1 MTVAIMGNAFP
12 LPYRSLLT
20 AMAAAD
26 RLAKPAKKT
35 SPAAALL
42 FGTLAAATLA
52 TPAQAVSPFDIRFE
66 SEAPGLQQTT
76 AKFNLGG
83 VETFDELRT
92 GKNQSFT
99 TDFGTGGKIT
109 GTYAGVQVNAA
120 DQYGGAGGKGNYAAT
135 FTNQGYSLDLKSNL
149 KGGVNYFGYWL
160 SALDWGNT
168 VTFYTKGK
176 AFFVFDPQDVRDALA
191 KTPNPPAYFGNP
203 NASFKGNN
211 RGEPY
216 VFVNFFLDKGTFDR
230 IVFAENPLR
239 GGYESDN
246 HTVGNFL
253 TKGTGTQVVVGDV
266 PEPAVWATML
276 AGFFMVGTAR
286 RRVQTVS
293 A

>member
-1 MTVAIMGNAFP
+1 MGNAFP

-26 RLAKPAKKT
+26 RLAKPTKKT

-52 TPAQAVSPFDIRFE
+52 TPANAVSPFDIRFE
-66 SEAPGLQQTT
+66 SEAPGLQRTT
-76 AKFNLGG
+76 ARFNFGG
-83 VETFDELRT
+83 VETFDSRT
-92 GKNQSFT
+92 NGTGRGFT
-99 TDFGTGGKIT
+99 TDFGTSGAIT
-109 GTYAGVQVNAA
+109 GTYSNVEIRSA
-120 DQYGGAGGKGNYAAT
+120 DQYGGAGGSGKYAVT
-135 FTNQGYSLDLKSNL
+135 FTGTGYSLDLSSTL

-176 AFFVFDPQDVRDALA
+176 SFFVFDPQDVRDALA

-203 NASFKGNN
+203 NAPFLGRN

-216 VFVNFFLDKGTFDR
+216 VFVNFFLDKGTFDK
-230 IVFAENPLR
+230 IVFAESPLR

-276 AGFFMVGTAR
+276 AGFFMVGAAR
-286 RRVQTVS
+286 RRVQAVS